1 MVMEPNR
8 LLALAAGT
16 GRIGMVFFVD
26 KRLMDWQVSNKAAK
40 SPDMAAAYLR
50 TIIVSH
56 RPDVVV
62 TERISAAFHKGE
74 RTRLMILTLAE
85 LAADHELLDI
95 AVARPNQF
103 KNKYEEA
110 EVLAACYPEL
120 AAWKPKPRRFFD
132 NEPRN
137 TVLFEALALA
147 DQLIAKDA

>member
-16 GRIGMVFFVD
+16 GRIGMVFSVGQ
-26 KRLMDWQVSNKAAK
+26 RLMDWQVSNKAAK
-40 SPDMAAAYLR
+40 SPASAAAYLR

-74 RTRLMILTLAE
+74 RTKLLITTIAAI
-85 LAADHELLDI
+85 AADHELLDI
-95 AVARPNQF
+95 AIERASQF
-103 KNKYEEA
+103 SKKYEEA
-110 EVLAACYPEL
+110 EVLAARYPEL
-120 AAWKPKPRRFFD
+120 AAWKPKARRFFD

-137 TVLFEALALA
+137 TVLFEALAMA
-147 DQLIAKDA
+147 DHILTKDA